1 MSDGADAR
9 LAGRTILI
17 TGAGRGMGEAEARL
31 FAACGAGVVLGDLDT
46 GDTGKIAESIGTQ
59 AVACRLDVREEA
71 DWEQAV
77 QLAVERFG
85 RPVTGMV
92 NNAAVGGDG
101 RPIVRTRLA
110 AYLDVIT
117 TNQVGTFLGLKVCGG
132 HMAEYGGGAMVTVSS
147 VMGLAGHVNVAPYVS
162 SKFAVRGLTRTAAL
176 ELAAQGVRVN
186 CICPGTVDTRML
198 RGEERDPVALKQL
211 AGQVPQGEI
220 AEPIEI
226 ARAALFLLSDDSR
239 YVNGTDLVVDGAM
252 MATIPFTL
260 G

>member
-1 MSDGADAR
+1 MSGADDVR
-9 LAGRTILI
+9 LAGRTVLI
-17 TGAGRGMGEAEARL
+17 AGAGRGMGEAEARL
-31 FAACGAGVVLGDLDT
+31 FAAAGADVVLGDLET
-46 GDTGKIAESIGTQ
+46 GDTEKIAESIGAQ
-59 AVACRLDVREEA
+59 AVACRLDVREED

-77 QLAVERFG
+77 RLAVERFG
-85 RPVTGMV
+85 RPVSGMV

-101 RPIVRTRLA
+101 RPIVRTRLQ

-132 HMAEYGGGAMVTVSS
+132 HMAGHGGGAMVTVSS
-147 VMGLAGHVNVAPYVS
+147 VMGLAGHRNVAPYVS

-198 RGEERDPVALKQL
+198 RGEERDPVALKKL
-211 AGQVPQGEI
+211 AGQVPQGEV
-220 AEPIEI
+220 AEPVEI
-226 ARAALFLLSDDSR
+226 ARAALFLISDESR